1 LKKIVSIFISIIF
14 LMSTWQVAY
23 GQSYEQ
29 QVASLVNKERTSR
42 GLKALAYNSALAKMA
57 EDKAK
62 DMYNNNYF
70 SHTSP
75 TYGSPFQMMNS
86 YGISYRSAGENIA
99 KGQRTPQ
106 EVMNAWMNSSGHRAN
121 ILNSSY
127 NQIGVGYYN
136 GVWVQEFIQSSMAP
150 SNPQPQP
157 QPQPK
162 PQPSPSPSYSQYY
175 TVKSG
180 DTLWLIA
187 KKNWITLTQIKIL
200 NPKMTNYNR
209 LYVGQKVRVRANLYY
224 VKSGDTAWEISQR
237 YGMALWELRGLN
249 PQDTNIATLYIGQK
263 LYVR

>member
-1 LKKIVSIFISIIF
+1 MFF
-14 LMSTWQVAY
+14 LTTVQLAY

-29 QVASLVNKERTSR
+29 QVANLVNKERTQR
-42 GLKALAYNSALAKMA
+42 GLSSLTYNWALAKMA

-75 TYGSPFQMMNS
+75 TYGSPFQMMKS
-86 YGISYRSAGENIA
+86 YGVSYTAAGENIA

-121 ILNSSY
+121 ILNANY

-136 GVWVQEFIQSSMAP
+136 GLWVQEFIRSSQAP
-150 SNPQPQP
+150 ANPQPSP
-157 QPQPK
+157 QPA
-162 PQPSPSPSYSQYY
+162 PSPSYSQYY

-180 DTLWLIA
+180 DTLWKIA
-187 KKNWITLTQIKIL
+187 KQNWLTLTQIKIL
-200 NPKMTNYNR
+200 NPKMSNYNT
-209 LYVGQKVRVRANLYY
+209 LYVGQKVRVKANIYY
-224 VKSGDTAWEISQR
+224 VKSGDTAWTISQR
-237 YGMALWELRGLN
+237 YGMALWEISGLN
-249 PQDTNIATLYIGQK
+249 PQDKTISTLYVGQK